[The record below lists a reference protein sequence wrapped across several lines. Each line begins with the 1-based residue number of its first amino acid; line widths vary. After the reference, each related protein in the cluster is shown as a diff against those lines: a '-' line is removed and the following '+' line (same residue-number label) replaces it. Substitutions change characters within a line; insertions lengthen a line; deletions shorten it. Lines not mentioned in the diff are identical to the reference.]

1 MPLSYQNYTGDNVTT
16 TFNIPFTYTA
26 TSEISV
32 TVDGVAQTGLT
43 FPSSSQVQLTS
54 APASSTVVQV
64 RRTTDLTSRAVDFAS
79 GSVLTEEDLDNAN
92 IQIFHSSQ
100 EAVDLTDDTIQEDID
115 SKWDAESKVIKNV
128 ANPTN
133 AQDAATKDYLEN
145 TWLTPADK
153 AQLNS
158 LNTTNLN
165 TVATNISDVNDVAAD
180 EADIGIVATSITDVN
195 TLAPVVTDIATLADI
210 TDGTVATNA
219 IQTVADI
226 QGNVTTVAGIE
237 NDVTTVAGQTTNLQN
252 VTDNL
257 TAIQNASTNATNAAQ
272 SATDAQTAQGLAED
286 AQAAAEAAL
295 DNFDDRFLGAKATD
309 PVLDNDGN
317 ALLDG
322 ALYFDTTNDI
332 MKVYDLT
339 NTTWRQLTL
348 TSANQANVNTVA
360 GQISPTNNI
369 AIVAGDSADIGTVAG
384 LSTDIQALADIEDGT
399 TATNAISNVGGSIAN
414 VNTVASNLASVNNF
428 GEVYRIASSAPTTS
442 LDIGDLYFDT
452 TANEL
457 KVYKSSGW
465 AAAGSTVNGT
475 SARFHYDISGTP
487 TSVTGADANG
497 STLAYDAG
505 YVDVY
510 VNGVR
515 MSDADITI
523 TSGDTVTFT
532 EALADGDEVDI
543 VAYGTFSVAS
553 LNADNLDS
561 GTVPDARI
569 TGAYTG
575 ITNLTMSG
583 DLTVDTNTLYV
594 DSANNRVGVGTVS
607 PTYQL
612 DVTSSGGS
620 SFAMW
625 HNSTTGS
632 GASNGFL
639 VGASGNDAII
649 WNYEA
654 ATMQFSTNNTERM
667 RIDSSGIL
675 LVGATSSNSA
685 NVGHGL
691 NPNGFTYH
699 TRDGGEVLRLNRKTS
714 DGDIAVF
721 HKDGSTVGSIGHWYR
736 LYIGEG
742 DTGIRFRDDTNAI
755 VPMDVAGLANR
766 DASIDLGS
774 SGVRFNHLY
783 LSGGVYLGGT
793 GSANKLDDYEE
804 GSGTLTITGTSGGT
818 ATTSGSADYQYTK
831 IGNLVS
837 FQFEFNCSSV
847 SGVSGT
853 LQIALPFTPSE
864 YSVGAL
870 RCYLVTFDGS
880 PIVETTTSVSELRLR
895 TSKTGSATQDIL
907 STGYYIGEI
916 TYKTTA

>member
-1 MPLSYQNYTGDNVTT
+1 MPLSYENYTGDNVTD

-64 RRTTDLTSRAVDFAS
+64 RRTTDLASRAVDFAS

-360 GQISPTNNI
+360 G
-369 AIVAGDSADIGTVAG
+369 
-384 LSTDIQALADIEDGT
+384 
-399 TATNAISNVGGSIAN
+399 
-414 VNTVASNLASVNNF
+414 
-428 GEVYRIASSAPTTS
+428 
-442 LDIGDLYFDT
+442 
-452 TANEL
+452 
-457 KVYKSSGW
+457 
-465 AAAGSTVNGT
+465 
-475 SARFHYDISGTP
+475 
-487 TSVTGADANG
+487 
-497 STLAYDAG
+497 
-505 YVDVY
+505 
-510 VNGVR
+510 
-515 MSDADITI
+515 
-523 TSGDTVTFT
+523 
-532 EALADGDEVDI
+532 
-543 VAYGTFSVAS
+543 
-553 LNADNLDS
+553 
-561 GTVPDARI
+561 
-569 TGAYTG
+569 
-575 ITNLTMSG
+575 
-583 DLTVDTNTLYV
+583 
-594 DSANNRVGVGTVS
+594 
-607 PTYQL
+607 
-612 DVTSSGGS
+612 
-620 SFAMW
+620 
-625 HNSTTGS
+625 
-632 GASNGFL
+632 
-639 VGASGNDAII
+639 
-649 WNYEA
+649 
-654 ATMQFSTNNTERM
+654 
-667 RIDSSGIL
+667 
-675 LVGATSSNSA
+675 
-685 NVGHGL
+685 
-691 NPNGFTYH
+691 
-699 TRDGGEVLRLNRKTS
+699 
-714 DGDIAVF
+714 
-721 HKDGSTVGSIGHWYR
+721 
-736 LYIGEG
+736 
-742 DTGIRFRDDTNAI
+742 
-755 VPMDVAGLANR
+755 
-766 DASIDLGS
+766 
-774 SGVRFNHLY
+774 
-783 LSGGVYLGGT
+783 
-793 GSANKLDDYEE
+793 ANKSY
-804 GSGTLTITGTSGGT
+804 
-818 ATTSGSADYQYTK
+818 
-831 IGNLVS
+831 
-837 FQFEFNCSSV
+837 
-847 SGVSGT
+847 
-853 LQIALPFTPSE
+853 
-864 YSVGAL
+864 
-870 RCYLVTFDGS
+870 
-880 PIVETTTSVSELRLR
+880 
-895 TSKTGSATQDIL
+895 
-907 STGYYIGEI
+907 
-916 TYKTTA
+916 

>member
-1 MPLSYQNYTGDNVTT
+1 
-16 TFNIPFTYTA
+16 
-26 TSEISV
+26 
-32 TVDGVAQTGLT
+32 
-43 FPSSSQVQLTS
+43 
-54 APASSTVVQV
+54 
-64 RRTTDLTSRAVDFAS
+64 
-79 GSVLTEEDLDNAN
+79 LTEEDLDNAN

-369 AIVAGDSADIGTVAG
+369 ATVAEDSADIGTVAG

-543 VAYGTFSVAS
+543 VAYGTFSVATLDAS
-553 LNADNLDS
+553 NLSS

-607 PTYQL
+607 PSDNL
-612 DVTSSGGS
+612 HLAES
-620 SFAMW
+620 
-625 HNSTTGS
+625 
-632 GASNGFL
+632 
-639 VGASGNDAII
+639 
-649 WNYEA
+649 
-654 ATMQFSTNNTERM
+654 
-667 RIDSSGIL
+667 
-675 LVGATSSNSA
+675 GATSSFIRFSNS
-685 NVGHGL
+685 NV
-691 NPNGFTYH
+691 PNGWSLGSHNSGRFQLTQNGVADRIIVDSSGNLLVGKTSTGAEFPGITLGSSGYASF
-699 TRDGGEVLRLNRKTS
+699 TRDSNISLFLNRETN
-714 DGDIAVF
+714 DGTIVEF
-721 HKDGSTVGSIGHWYR
+721 RKDNTAVGSIGTQGGT
-736 LYIGEG
+736 LEVGSG
-742 DTGIRFRDDTNAI
+742 D
-755 VPMDVAGLANR
+755 
-766 DASIDLGS
+766 
-774 SGVRFNHLY
+774 
-783 LSGGVYLGGT
+783 VYLQFNGT
-793 GSANKLDDYEE
+793 NDWIKPVD
-804 GSGTLTITGTSGGT
+804 GSGSNK
-818 ATTSGSADYQYTK
+818 A
-831 IGNLVS
+831 
-837 FQFEFNCSSV
+837 
-847 SGVSGT
+847 
-853 LQIALPFTPSE
+853 
-864 YSVGAL
+864 
-870 RCYLVTFDGS
+870 
-880 PIVETTTSVSELRLR
+880 
-895 TSKTGSATQDIL
+895 
-907 STGYYIGEI
+907 
-916 TYKTTA
+916 